1 MKREEFISKYEKET
15 YLGDGLY
22 AHFDGYHI
30 ILRAPREFEDHHV
43 ALEPP
48 VFDALLEY
56 RERVY
61 ADAKTIQHKE
71 KENDTGIQ
79 HSIGS

>member
-1 MKREEFISKYEKET
+1 MNPEEFKTKYSQET

-22 AHFDGYHI
+22 AHFDGWHF
-30 ILRAPREFEDHHV
+30 ILRAPREFGDHHV

-61 ADAKTIQHKE
+61 ADAKNIKHGE
-71 KENDTGIQ
+71 
-79 HSIGS
+79 

>member
-1 MKREEFISKYEKET
+1 MTPDEFRNTYSKEI

-22 AHFDGYHI
+22 AHFDGYHFV
-30 ILRAPREFEDHHV
+30 LRAPRWDEDHHV

-56 RERVY
+56 RARVY
-61 ADAKTIQHKE
+61 EDAKKIKHE
-71 KENDTGIQ
+71 E
-79 HSIGS
+79 SE

>member
-1 MKREEFISKYEKET
+1 MTPAEFKQIYSRET

-30 ILRAPREFEDHHV
+30 ILRAPRDNGDHHV

-48 VFDALLEY
+48 VFEALLKF
-56 RERVY
+56 RESVY
-61 ADAKTIQHKE
+61 ADAKTIQ
-71 KENDTGIQ
+71 KENENDMANN
-79 HSIGS
+79 

>member
-1 MKREEFISKYEKET
+1 MKAEEFQAIYSKEI

-22 AHFDGYHI
+22 AHFDGYHFV
-30 ILRAPREFEDHHV
+30 LRAPREFGDHVV

-61 ADAKTIQHKE
+61 ADAKKIE
-71 KENDTGIQ
+71 KEVKPNV
-79 HSIGS
+79 

>member
-1 MKREEFISKYEKET
+1 MTPEEFKKKYSQEI

-22 AHFDGYHI
+22 AHFDGYHFW
-30 ILRAPREFEDHHV
+30 LRAPREHSDHEV
-43 ALEPP
+43 GLEPP

-61 ADAKTIQHKE
+61 QDAKLIKHE
-71 KENDTGIQ
+71 E
-79 HSIGS
+79 

>member
-1 MKREEFISKYEKET
+1 MKRADFLNKYEKET

-22 AHFDGYHI
+22 ASFDGYHI
-30 ILRAPREFEDHHV
+30 ILRAPRGYEDHHV
-43 ALEPP
+43 ALEPL

-61 ADAKTIQHKE
+61 ADAKQIEPDKL
-71 KENDTGIQ
+71 
-79 HSIGS
+79 